1 MGVAS
6 TRRNGSTVTS
16 PGSVQSAERVD
27 TPVAGKSV
35 LDTFFDGF
43 YRRRPVTATFTGIH
57 EYDHALPDFSPEAL
71 QASRDEMSA
80 MRRALAEAGY
90 GVLHSDEL
98 RRRDWPAI
106 DGALAD
112 SVLEVRLAEDE
123 SRHFVH
129 GNPSMTIG
137 EALFSLIA
145 LAGSNDPSNVTAR
158 VEAAVSRLRAFP
170 AYLHGARRTLGDG
183 AMRAAWRDR
192 AVRECEGG
200 LLLLADL
207 AGWPVAGGAPVSLC
221 RDLQEAAAHASAAVE
236 WFRSYLAARPDAE
249 PQRYAAGHGLLAT
262 LIRRGHWCDVPI
274 ERLQHE
280 ARAALERELV
290 HLRDALRGEAWPD
303 VASRLA
309 ATHPDLDGI
318 LDTAVSSWKECRE
331 LSSGEVTWP
340 DEALPYRPAP
350 EWARRAAPYLYY
362 LPYRSPAPFERT
374 VGRYDVLLPDSSDA
388 AARDTF
394 ARTWSYS
401 AIKLNH
407 VAHHGGLGHHVQN
420 WHAAR
425 SSSRIGQVAAVDTAC
440 RISMFCGGTMAEGWA
455 CYATEVMESLGFLA
469 PDERIAE
476 HHTRV
481 RLMVRAVVD
490 LELHTG
496 RMSFDDAVRFHV
508 DSAQLPPAAAHAE
521 VTKCS
526 MFPGTAMMYWLGIRD
541 LWRLRSAEEAS
552 RGSSF
557 SAKAFH
563 DELLSLGSIPVTLA
577 ARLMALSRPEV
588 RGQRSEGKA

>member
-1 MGVAS
+1 VS
-6 TRRNGSTVTS
+6 S
-16 PGSVQSAERVD
+16 PGSVESADHLSAATADRS
-27 TPVAGKSV
+27 A
-35 LDTFFDGF
+35 LDTFFEGY
-43 YRRRPVTATFTGIH
+43 YRRRPVTASFTGIH
-57 EYDHALPDFSPEAL
+57 DHDHALPDFSPEAM
-71 QASRDEMSA
+71 QAARDEMSA

-112 SVLEVRLAEDE
+112 SILEVRLAEDE

-129 GNPSMTIG
+129 GNPSITIG
-137 EALFSLIA
+137 EALFSVIA
-145 LAGSNDPSNVTAR
+145 LAGSNDADNVTAR

-170 AYLHGARRTLGDG
+170 AFLHGARRTLGDG
-183 AMRAAWRDR
+183 EMRAAWRDR
-192 AVRECEGG
+192 AIRECEGG

-207 AGWPVAGGAPVSLC
+207 ANWPVAGGAPVTLC
-221 RDLQEAAAHASAAVE
+221 RELQEAAAHASAAVE

-249 PQRYAAGHGLLAT
+249 PHRYAAGHGLLST
-262 LIRRGHWCDVPI
+262 LIRRGHWCDVPV

-280 ARAALERELV
+280 ARAALERETF
-290 HLRDALRGEAWPD
+290 HLRDALEGEAWPD

-309 ATHPDLDGI
+309 ATHPDIDDI
-318 LDTAVSSWKECRE
+318 LRAATASWNECRE

-340 DEALPYRPAP
+340 PEALPYRPTP

-362 LPYRSPAPFERT
+362 LPYRSPAPFDHT
-374 VGRYDVLLPDSSDA
+374 VGRYDALLPDSADA
-388 AARDTF
+388 AAREAFT
-394 ARTWSYS
+394 RNWNHS

-425 SSSRIGQVAAVDTAC
+425 SPSRIGQVAAVDTAC

-455 CYATEVMESLGFLA
+455 CYATEVMESLGFLT

-476 HHTRV
+476 QHTRL

-508 DSAQLPPAAAHAE
+508 DAAQLSPSAAHAE

-552 RGSSF
+552 RGSAF
-557 SAKAFH
+557 SAKGFH
-563 DELLSLGSIPVTLA
+563 DELLSFGSIPVTLS
-577 ARLMALSRPEV
+577 ARLMAFSRPEA
-588 RGQRSEGKA
+588 RSQRPEGKA